1 MADYLFTLIIICYIL
16 CHIDSAKLTMPDVYL
31 GSCQTSI
38 LELFANIALFLNAM
52 SIFLSQYCQNR
63 HSSEAIFGK
72 LKKLSKIGQGQN
84 TGQR

>member
-1 MADYLFTLIIICYIL
+1 MADYLFTLVIISL

-72 LKKLSKIGQGQN
+72 LKKLSKTGQGQN
-84 TGQR
+84 TGQC

>member
-1 MADYLFTLIIICYIL
+1 MADYLFTLIIISL

-72 LKKLSKIGQGQN
+72 LKKLSKTGQGQN
-84 TGQR
+84 TGQC